1 MARLFRVRRPRK
13 PCAFCKAKAN
23 YIDYKNVALVQ
34 RFVSEKGR
42 ILSKR
47 ATGNCAKHQR
57 MVAVAVKRAREIA
70 LLPFVAR

>member
-1 MARLFRVRRPRK
+1 MPRLPGMRRPRK
-13 PCAFCKAKAN
+13 PCAFCKGKTN
-23 YIDYKNVALVQ
+23 YIDYKNVPFLQ
-34 RFVSEKGR
+34 RFISERGK

-70 LLPFVAR
+70 LLPFVVR

>member
-1 MARLFRVRRPRK
+1 MTRLLRVRRPRK

-23 YIDYKNVALVQ
+23 YIDYKNVPFVR
-34 RFVSEKGR
+34 RFVSERGK

-47 ATGNCAKHQR
+47 ASGNCAKHQR

-70 LLPFVAR
+70 LLPFVVR